1 MRRSLLAVAMT
12 LALIPAGVGATAQAS
27 TAAPAAGPAVA
38 FSCPFYENGRTFYAT
53 TIFYADNC
61 FSTPKSTMYMQA
73 DGNLVLFNEYG
84 DVMWASGTWGY
95 WGAYAVMQDDGNFV
109 IYYYGYPI
117 WASNTDGHP
126 GARLI
131 LNFNGNLLIRDVNN
145 VKLWHTNT
153 AH

>member
-1 MRRSLLAVAMT
+1 MRRSLLAIAT
-12 LALIPAGVGATAQAS
+12 ALVLVPIGIGATAQAA
-27 TAAPAAGPAVA
+27 TAAPPAQRAAS
-38 FSCPFYENGRTFYAT
+38 FSCPFDNSWTFYAT
-53 TIFYADNC
+53 TYFSADTC
-61 FSTPKSTMYMQA
+61 YSTPKSTMYMQA

-95 WGAYAVMQDDGNFV
+95 WGAYAVMQADGNFV

-131 LNFNGNLLIRDVNN
+131 LNFNGNMLIRDVNN